1 MEALKYKT
9 IIKNDG
15 EITLTGIPCK
25 KGQEVEMIILIG
37 PSTKKAAQR
46 NFNAVR
52 LNTTGFRFN
61 REESN
66 ER

>member
-15 EITLTGIPCK
+15 EITLSGVPCK
-25 KGQEVEMIILIG
+25 KGQEVEMIILIE
-37 PSTKKAAQR
+37 PSTKKKEKR
-46 NFNAVR
+46 NFNAIH
-52 LNTTGFRFN
+52 LNTAGFKFN

>member
-9 IIKNDG
+9 IVKNDG
-15 EITLTGIPCK
+15 EITLSGIPCK
-25 KGQEVEMIILIG
+25 KGQEVEMIILIQ
-37 PSTKKAAQR
+37 PSEKMAAKRQ
-46 NFNAVR
+46 FNAIR
-52 LNTTGFRFN
+52 LNTAGFKFN